1 MTNPLDTQTLIDA
14 LGQAILIFDG
24 SGKLTAFNHTARQ
37 LLGPDFRMVR
47 SEGWT
52 AAVALMNTRIAD
64 PNFTAEEVRT
74 RALETGETQ
83 RFQMYRS
90 GEYLPAWIAVQKGGR
105 GELLT
110 VVSVEQPDWT
120 IVSDLLTFYMG
131 EVFSG
136 VDSTQGHAQLISRS
150 LQLQKPGE
158 SLDKLIH
165 RIGGFTRLI
174 DIHMH
179 RLGYLTGMMTRLE
192 NIRTGRIK
200 EMMTGE
206 MRKIDLLDFVGS
218 FVEEIDESP
227 LLDPESDLSSESHR
241 ARLNISI
248 APDIGIFASAPYVT
262 RVLRDILRNA
272 IMYSMKAT
280 PIHVRAHPNRRDH
293 TVQIDVSDEGYGIRT
308 SENERVFQP
317 FARSRQPQIIGE
329 FGYGLSLF
337 LAKHEIEA
345 MNGRMWF
352 QSEEGVGTTVSIR
365 LPMWRDDFALLGSST
380 DRS

>member
-14 LGQAILIFDG
+14 LGQAVLIFDG
-24 SGKLTAFNHTARQ
+24 AGKLTAFNSTARQ
-37 LLGPDFRMVR
+37 LLGPDFRVVR
-47 SEGWT
+47 SEGWS
-52 AAVALMNTRIAD
+52 AAVALMNTRITD
-64 PNFTAEEVRT
+64 PNFTAEQVRA
-74 RALETGETQ
+74 RALDSGEAQ

-90 GEYLPAWIAVQKGGR
+90 GEYLPAWISVTKGGR
-105 GELLT
+105 GEIST
-110 VVSVEQPDWT
+110 VVTVEQPDWT
-120 IVSDLLTFYMG
+120 IVSDLITYYIG
-131 EVFSG
+131 EVFSA

-179 RLGYLTGMMTRLE
+179 RLGYLTTMMTRLE

-200 EMMTGE
+200 EMMSGAA
-206 MRKIDLLDFVGS
+206 RKIDLLDFVGS
-218 FVEEIDESP
+218 FVEEIDETP

-248 APDIGIFASAPYVT
+248 AQDIAIYAVSAYVT

-272 IMYSMKAT
+272 IMYSMKAS
-280 PIHVRAHPNRRDH
+280 PIHVRAHANKRDH
-293 TVQIDVSDEGYGIRT
+293 TVQIEIADEGYGIRA

-317 FARSRQPQIIGE
+317 FSRSRQPQIMGE

-365 LPMWRDDFALLGSST
+365 LPMWRDDYALLSSSS
-380 DRS
+380 DAS